1 MKQSNLMKEINTRLD
16 ALNNWLNSEQDDV
29 IREILEQSLQEPA
42 EECKHE
48 RKIWDAIVRDAIVRN
63 DKVDKPAEKKIS
75 KIEQLN
81 NLNEYFKKVIKILE
95 E

>member
-1 MKQSNLMKEINTRLD
+1 MNQSKLMKEINTRLD

-42 EECKHE
+42 E
-48 RKIWDAIVRDAIVRN
+48 
-63 DKVDKPAEKKIS
+63 KKIS